1 MTKSGKIILG
11 ILTFLPL
18 VFGMCCL
25 VYYLLM
31 IKDIMLVMPVNR
43 GDQQAFMRSYMSHI
57 FSGPLMISMVLTVLT
72 HLGLMIYY
80 IVHVVSLRLRSEG
93 EKVMWILLFIFIG
106 TISYIIYFF
115 MKVVPLPAPGTAGN
129 SGDEQGY
136 SG

>member
-1 MTKSGKIILG
+1 MTKSAKTILG
-11 ILTFLPL
+11 IFTFMPL
-18 VFGMCCL
+18 LLGMSCV

-31 IKDIMLVMPVNR
+31 IKDLMLVMPMTR
-43 GDQQAFMRSYMSHI
+43 ADQQAFMRSYMTHF
-57 FSGPLMISMVLTVLT
+57 FSGPLMISIALTVLT

-115 MKVVPLPAPGTAGN
+115 MKVVPLPAPNEAIS
-129 SGDEQGY
+129 SGDR
-136 SG
+136 SI